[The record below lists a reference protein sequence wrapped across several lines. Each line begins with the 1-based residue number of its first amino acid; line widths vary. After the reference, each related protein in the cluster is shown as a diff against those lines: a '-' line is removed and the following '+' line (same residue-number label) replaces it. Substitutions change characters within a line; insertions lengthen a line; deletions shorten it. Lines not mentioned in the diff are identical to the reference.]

1 MANTIVRFIGASA
14 LAVAFSALV
23 ALVLIEWAVG
33 CGEITYHADGTWV
46 TNECVFIPHKQARG
60 EW

>member
-1 MANTIVRFIGASA
+1 MTQQIVRFIGASA

-23 ALVLIEWAVG
+23 ALVLVEWAVG
-33 CGEITYHADGTWV
+33 CGEVTYHADGTWT
-46 TNECVFIPHKQARG
+46 TNECAFLPHKQARG

>member
-1 MANTIVRFIGASA
+1 MTNTIVRALGATA
-14 LAVAFSALV
+14 LAALFSALV

-33 CGEITYHADGTWV
+33 CGEITYHADGTWT
-46 TNECVFIPHKQARG
+46 TNECAFLPHKQARG